1 MDQDP
6 LFSAIVSSGVLIEI
20 GEQGVGDYP
29 SEACGIL
36 VGEGSRL
43 EVIPFENIQDELHE
57 KDPERF
63 PRTSRTA
70 YSMDTL
76 RLQRARAHL
85 ALRVIYHTHV
95 ECEAHFSGQDHRG
108 AVSPDSGEPVLPGVD
123 YLVMSIYERR
133 PREANLFRF
142 EPSTGRF
149 VRVAGATLSG

>member
-1 MDQDP
+1 MDSDS

-36 VGEGSRL
+36 VGEGNRL
-43 EVIPFENIQDELHE
+43 EAIPFENIQDELHA

-76 RLQRARAHL
+76 RLERARAHL
-85 ALRVIYHTHV
+85 ALKVIYHTHV
-95 ECEAHFSGQDHRG
+95 ECEAHFSEQDHRG
-108 AVSPDSGEPVLPGVD
+108 AVAPDTGEPLLPGVD

-142 EPSTGRF
+142 DAGSRRF
-149 VRVAGATLSG
+149 VRVAGAMLAG